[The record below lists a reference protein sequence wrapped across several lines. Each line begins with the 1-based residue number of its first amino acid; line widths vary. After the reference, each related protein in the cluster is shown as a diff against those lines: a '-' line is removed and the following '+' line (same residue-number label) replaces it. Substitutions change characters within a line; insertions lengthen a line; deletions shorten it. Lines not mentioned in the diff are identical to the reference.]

1 MTQYRKK
8 LLNLMLF
15 GYGGL
20 MVLLVALLTGSML
33 LESNV
38 LYQNSFLTNAI
49 KILISVVDVF
59 AFAVSSAILIYGI
72 YLVGTRALAS
82 VYAAFFCMT
91 IFHYVSILCIGWLV
105 FPGTLP
111 ETGADLAIFMLE
123 DVVIF
128 TLLDCLRLFIVGFI
142 TAKLLAKLENKR
154 NDYNRKAHVLGD
166 KTLEARSIAFPISG
180 FLKFKNPLLAGGV
193 VMAVTYWLTFY
204 VQYVYYDIMTLIKLD
219 VFYGQSLQIFELL
232 ANAVLACIGYTVITF
247 ILIKLDEIMPKT
259 DE

>member
-1 MTQYRKK
+1 MTQYRKI

-49 KILISVVDVF
+49 TIVISVVDVF
-59 AFAVSSAILIYGI
+59 AFAISSAVLIYGI
-72 YLVGTRALAS
+72 YLVGARALTT

-91 IFHYVSILCIGWLV
+91 IFHYVAILCIGWLV

-111 ETGADLAIFMLE
+111 ESVADLAIFMLE
-123 DVVIF
+123 DVAVF
-128 TLLDCLRLFIVGFI
+128 TLLDCLRLFIVGLV
-142 TAKLLAKLENKR
+142 TAKLFAKRETFRK
-154 NDYNRKAHVLGD
+154 DYNRKAHILG
-166 KTLEARSIAFPISG
+166 KEPIEAREVAFPIAG
-180 FLKFKNPLLAGGV
+180 FLKLKNPLLAGAA
-193 VMAVTYWLTFY
+193 VMAAVYWLTFY
-204 VQYVYYDIMTLIKLD
+204 IQYVYYDIMTLIKLD

-232 ANAVLACIGYTVITF
+232 ANAVLACIGYTVIIF
-247 ILIKLDEIMPKT
+247 ILIKLDEKMPKT
-259 DE
+259 GE

>member
-1 MTQYRKK
+1 
-8 LLNLMLF
+8 MLF

-33 LESNV
+33 LDTNT
-38 LYQNSFLTNAI
+38 LYQDSFLTDAI

-59 AFAVSSAILIYGI
+59 AFAISSAILIYGI
-72 YLVGTRALAS
+72 YLVGARALTT

-91 IFHYVSILCIGWLV
+91 IFHYVAILCIGWLV

-111 ETGADLAIFMLE
+111 ETVADLAIFMLE
-123 DVVIF
+123 DVVVF
-128 TLLDCLRLFIVGFI
+128 TLLDCLRLFIVGFV
-142 TAKLLAKLENKR
+142 TAKLLAKHEAARK
-154 NDYNRKAHVLGD
+154 DHNRRAHVLGEE
-166 KTLEARSIAFPISG
+166 KLLARSVAFPIAG
-180 FLKFKNPLLAGGV
+180 FLKLKNPLLAGAA
-193 VMAVTYWLTFY
+193 VMAAVYWLTFY
-204 VQYVYYDIMTLIKLD
+204 LQYVYYDIMTLIKLN

-247 ILIKLDEIMPKT
+247 ILIKLDEKMPKT